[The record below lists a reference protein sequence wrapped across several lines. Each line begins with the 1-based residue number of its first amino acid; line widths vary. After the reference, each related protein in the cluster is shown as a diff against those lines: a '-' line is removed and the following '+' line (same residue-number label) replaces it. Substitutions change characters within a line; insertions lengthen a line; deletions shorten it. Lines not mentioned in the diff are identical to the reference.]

1 MASAQPASEV
11 FGQMKK
17 YDSSSSRNEEW
28 PGARKH
34 RTWLRWS
41 AALTI
46 GLAVAAGV
54 SIPLEEKNTTKIN
67 NPSNENAFPSAT
79 TDGSPISEEPTL
91 ENYTPAP
98 FSKPLPTDAS
108 SGAVPRKGDIDTRL
122 NFPSQEPAV
131 ESSTVPREAQ
141 AAAER
146 ENATPAQGSDIT
158 NGEGESADIRTSPQQ
173 ALLGMPQAPAVG
185 RIPPVRLSPTPIP
198 TPPPIRS
205 PQ

>member
-1 MASAQPASEV
+1 MASPSPASEV

-17 YDSSSSRNEEW
+17 QNSSSSRNEEW

-54 SIPLEEKNTTKIN
+54 SIPLEEIGIPKIN
-67 NPSNENAFPSAT
+67 ASSEENALAT
-79 TDGSPISEEPTL
+79 PITAGNSIGEVLQNDRTIPFL
-91 ENYTPAP
+91 EARLT
-98 FSKPLPTDAS
+98 STS
-108 SGAVPRKGDIDTRL
+108 SGEIQRKWDIDT
-122 NFPSQEPAV
+122 NIPNQESAV
-131 ESSTVPREAQ
+131 ESSTVPTEAQ
-141 AAAER
+141 GAVR
-146 ENATPAQGSDIT
+146 SENATPDQGSDNSI
-158 NGEGESADIRTSPQQ
+158 GGGSADIRTSPQQ
-173 ALLGMPQAPAVG
+173 AMLEMPQAPAVG
-185 RIPPVRLSPTPIP
+185 RIPPVRPSPTPIP